1 MHQER
6 RLTMSNWIFIIIGA
20 IVGVYGAYKDWS
32 FKKIGIILVG
42 VILAGSVIN
51 SFSSS
56 YDEEGYNFALRNL
69 KAPSSATLLE
79 YIPKGE
85 FTDRVKE
92 NTTFKIPKDLKFEY
106 YKIEATNGF
115 GGRLAKDFVVFFWKG
130 KPVYMEEDGVECFS
144 SPENWRAT
152 KLAIKYNAGI
162 DIDQ

>member
-1 MHQER
+1 
-6 RLTMSNWIFIIIGA
+6 MSSWIMIIIGLA
-20 IVGVYGAYKDWS
+20 FGIYAAHKDWS
-32 FKKIGIILVG
+32 FKKLCIIGIIY
-42 VILAGSVIN
+42 ILACSAIN
-51 SFSSS
+51 YTFSSS
-56 YDEEGYNFALRNL
+56 YDEEGYNFALIHLN
-69 KAPSSATLLE
+69 APSSATLLE